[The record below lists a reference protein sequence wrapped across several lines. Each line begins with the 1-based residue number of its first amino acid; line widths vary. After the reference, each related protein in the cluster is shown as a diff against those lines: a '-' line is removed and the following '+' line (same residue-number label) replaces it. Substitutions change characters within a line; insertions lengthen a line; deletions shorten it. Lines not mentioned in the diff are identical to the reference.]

1 MYVHICVFVHM
12 CVYAHLSDN
21 IKKILIALVI
31 MCVCLHV
38 QHNYAHY
45 FLISGLIFTY
55 SSPSLPP
62 STTICLAFYLSVHH
76 ARACAAACVSRALCL
91 LVVIVVVGSACQ

>member
-1 MYVHICVFVHM
+1 MYVCAYACVRTLIRQ
-12 CVYAHLSDN
+12 Y
-21 IKKILIALVI
+21 KKILIALVT

-45 FLISGLIFTY
+45 FLISGLIFTH
-55 SSPSLPP
+55 SSPS
-62 STTICLAFYLSVHH
+62 STSISLAFYLSVLH